1 MPDDG
6 RPALPDIDCIRGFAG
21 ASPMAVAVLQGPA
34 HRIRYVNPAF
44 LAATG
49 RAEQALLN
57 CRMAEAFPELGEA
70 PLAALDRVHGTGEP
84 CRAEA
89 IALALGPHS
98 PSFAPRLWD
107 AEVSAVRGGG
117 GAIAGVLVL
126 LRDVTAR
133 EAQSARYRALVEAGS
148 LAVWI
153 AGPDGALAE
162 APSWDE
168 LTGQTRCGIASASVR
183 KRSSLAR
190 SACSARRR
198 ASISVLAPIHS
209 RMRPSASRRGTA
221 RAAVQRQP
229 PSGRRRRYSTS

>member
-1 MPDDG
+1 MGCRVRDAAPLSPPCDRILPALPSCADIRSANSSHAGRPDPGGIWIMPDDG

-89 IALALGPHS
+89 IALAL
-98 PSFAPRLWD
+98 
-107 AEVSAVRGGG
+107 
-117 GAIAGVLVL
+117 
-126 LRDVTAR
+126 
-133 EAQSARYRALVEAGS
+133 
-148 LAVWI
+148 
-153 AGPDGALAE
+153 
-162 APSWDE
+162 
-168 LTGQTRCGIASASVR
+168 
-183 KRSSLAR
+183 
-190 SACSARRR
+190 
-198 ASISVLAPIHS
+198 
-209 RMRPSASRRGTA
+209 
-221 RAAVQRQP
+221 
-229 PSGRRRRYSTS
+229 